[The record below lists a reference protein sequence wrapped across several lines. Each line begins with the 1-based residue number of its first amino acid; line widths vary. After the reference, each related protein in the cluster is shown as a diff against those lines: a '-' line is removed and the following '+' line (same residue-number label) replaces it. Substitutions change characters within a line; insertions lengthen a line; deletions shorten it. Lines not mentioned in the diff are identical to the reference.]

1 MIVIG
6 ILSIVSHNY
15 CIRTEEFGNDDKD
28 RLTKDYGNDDK
39 DRLEPT

>member
-1 MIVIG
+1 MIVRG
-6 ILSIVSHNY
+6 TLSIGSHNY
-15 CIRTEEFGNDDKD
+15 RIRTEEFGNDDKD